1 MKILITKL
9 NNWIS
14 DLRRSIAVQSQLKP
28 NYLLIKVSQKKLF

>member
-14 DLRRSIAVQSQLKP
+14 DLRKLIAIKTQLKP
-28 NYLLIKVSQKKLF
+28 NYLLIKVNQKKLF